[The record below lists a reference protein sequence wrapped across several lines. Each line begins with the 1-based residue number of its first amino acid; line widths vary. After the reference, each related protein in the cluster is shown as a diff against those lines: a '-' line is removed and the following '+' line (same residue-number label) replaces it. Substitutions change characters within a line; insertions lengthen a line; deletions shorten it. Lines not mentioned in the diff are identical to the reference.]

1 MPIPGI
7 TQPEF
12 ILIDDTLRLRR
23 FDGAAECAL
32 PWYQDPETLLL
43 VDGKEDP
50 YTPERLQRMY
60 AYLAERGELWWIEY
74 RDDAG
79 DFRPIGDVTF
89 WQEDMPI
96 VIGEKTLRGRGVG
109 RRVVEALCRRARE
122 LNYNYIYVND
132 IYDYNTASIRCFT
145 AAGFRPC
152 GKTETGRRYVRGLT
166 EGQKA

>member
-12 ILIDDTLRLRR
+12 ILIDETLRLRR

-32 PWYQDPETLLL
+32 SWYQDPDTLLL
-43 VDGKEDP
+43 VDGKADP

-60 AYLAERGELWWIEY
+60 TYLAERGELWWIEY
-74 RDDAG
+74 RGEKG
-79 DFRPIGDVTF
+79 DFVPIGDVTF

-96 VIGEKTLRGRGVG
+96 VIGDTSFRGQGIG
-109 RRVVEALCRRARE
+109 RRVVDVLCQHACI
-122 LNYNYIYVND
+122 LNYNKIYVNE

-152 GKTETGRRYVRGLT
+152 CKTEKGMRYVRDLK
-166 EGQKA
+166 ENQRR